1 MEKGKIQ
8 RWKRE
13 GCDGEEK
20 RQRQRDSLEEKQSG
34 ALIAKSELKERGR
47 HAVIITDPI

>member
-1 MEKGKIQ
+1 MVERGRERERERQSGGK
-8 RWKRE
+8 K
-13 GCDGEEK
+13 K
-20 RQRQRDSLEEKQSG
+20 VEEKQSG

>member
-1 MEKGKIQ
+1 MQ
-8 RWKRE
+8 RWERE
-13 GCDGEEK
+13 GWKKVMAE
-20 RQRQRDSLEEKQSG
+20 RDTVWSKKLEEKQSG

>member
-1 MEKGKIQ
+1 MVERGRGGEK
-8 RWKRE
+8 E
-13 GCDGEEK
+13 
-20 RQRQRDSLEEKQSG
+20 RDSLEEKKVEEKQSG